1 LIESTANH
9 ERIVM
14 SSHAII
20 ASGLAARLGAVA
32 LAAVLSGVQAASAAP
47 PTFDTRAQTAYLAD
61 VATGTVLYE
70 KEADKRIQPASMSKL
85 MTLYIVFERL
95 KSGSLKL
102 EDSFPVSVKAWR
114 TGGSKMFVKVNTQV
128 TVADLLNGIIVQSG
142 NDACVVMAEGLAGTE
157 EAFAELMNKR
167 GKEIGLVASN
177 FRNSTGWP
185 EEGHVM
191 TARDIALLSER
202 LIRDFPEYY
211 HYFGGKNFTF
221 NEIRQGNR
229 NPLLYKDLGVDGLK
243 TGHTEEA
250 GYGLAASAERSGRRL
265 VMVITGTTSMNA
277 RSQEAERLLE
287 WGYREFGN
295 YALFAAGAAVD
306 KAEVW
311 LGREDTVPL
320 VVDRPL
326 VVTLPKR
333 SRPKLDVR
341 LVYDGPIAAPIA
353 KGQKIGE
360 IVVSA
365 PDWPG
370 VTVPVTAGASVEQLG
385 LFGRLSAAIR
395 HVLWGASG

>member
-1 LIESTANH
+1 
-9 ERIVM
+9 
-14 SSHAII
+14 
-20 ASGLAARLGAVA
+20 
-32 LAAVLSGVQAASAAP
+32 VLFEKQA
-47 PTFDTRAQTAYLAD
+47 DAD
-61 VATGTVLYE
+61 
-70 KEADKRIQPASMSKL
+70 IHPASMSKL

-95 KSGSLKL
+95 KNGSLKL
-102 EDSFPVSVKAWR
+102 DDAFPVSVKAWR
-114 TGGSKMFVKVNTQV
+114 TGGSKMFVKVNSQV
-128 TVADLLNGIIVQSG
+128 KVADLLNGIIVQSG

-157 EAFAELMNKR
+157 EAFAEIMNKR
-167 GKEIGLVASN
+167 AREIGLTHSR
-177 FRNSTGWP
+177 FKNSTGWP

-191 TARDIALLSER
+191 TVRDIARLSER

-211 HYFGGKNFTF
+211 QYFGGKNFSY

-250 GYGLAASAERSGRRL
+250 GYGLAASAERNGRRL
-265 VMVITGTTSMNA
+265 IMVIAGTQSMNA

-295 YALFAAGAAVD
+295 YALFSAGDTVD

-311 LGREDTVPL
+311 LGREETVPL
-320 VVDRPL
+320 VVDRAVL
-326 VVTLPKR
+326 VTLPKR
-333 SRPKLDVR
+333 VRSKLEVK
-341 LVYDGPIAAPIA
+341 LVYQGPVAAPVA

-360 IVVSA
+360 VVVSA
-365 PDWPG
+365 PDWPAT
-370 VTVPVTAGASVEQLG
+370 TVPVTAGASVEQLG